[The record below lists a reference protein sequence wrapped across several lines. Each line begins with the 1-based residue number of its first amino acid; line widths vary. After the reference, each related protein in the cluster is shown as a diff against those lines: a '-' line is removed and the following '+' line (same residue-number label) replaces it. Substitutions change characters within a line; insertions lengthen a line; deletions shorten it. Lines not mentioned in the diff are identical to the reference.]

1 MRNILKNID
10 FLLPGLISM
19 ILLAWL
25 FPFQDSYEKFV
36 PFSAIKF
43 WGVVAVFL
51 LYGMKLS
58 PSEMRKD
65 LFNWRLHLLAQGS
78 TYLLIPVLVLL
89 FYPVFGQGEYTKFWQ
104 AVFFLS
110 VLPSTVTMSVIFVA
124 KTNGNLGGA
133 IFNSSIS
140 GFLGILIT
148 PLWLSFFLKTQG
160 EAFDASDLMIRLLE
174 QIVLPIIWGM
184 ILRHFFEHAVKLIL
198 SKLKHFDKIVVMM
211 IVYGSFSKAFNQNMF
226 DLIPSTQLFVLMALV
241 VSLHLTV
248 FELLGFIGRLTKLQ
262 HRDRMTLIFCGSQKS
277 LVHGSVFAML
287 VFESPEMQ
295 VFALL
300 PVMIY
305 HAFQLLFAS
314 YKSIYWGR
322 NAQEEIE

>member
-19 ILLAWL
+19 ILLARL
-25 FPFQDSYEKFV
+25 IPFQDAYEQYI
-36 PFSAIKF
+36 PFNAIKF
-43 WGVVAVFL
+43 WGVVGVFL

-65 LFNWRLHLLAQGS
+65 LFNWRLHALVQGS
-78 TYLLIPVLVLL
+78 TYILIPLLVLI
-89 FYPVFGQGEYTKFWQ
+89 FYPVFVDTDYERFWQ

-110 VLPSTVTMSVIFVA
+110 VLPSTVTMSVVFVL

-140 GFLGILIT
+140 GFLGILLT
-148 PLWLSFFLKTQG
+148 PLWLNLFLKTQD
-160 EAFDASDLMIRLLE
+160 ADFDSSVLMIRLVE
-174 QIVLPIIWGM
+174 QIVVPIILGM
-184 ILRHFFEHAVKLIL
+184 LLRHFFLNHVLWLI
-198 SKLKHFDKIVVMM
+198 KTLKHFDKIIVML
-211 IVYGSFSKAFNQNMF
+211 IVYSSFSNAFNQDMF
-226 DLIPSTQLFVLMALV
+226 GLIPGTQLLVLSVLV
-241 VSLHLTV
+241 IALHLTV
-248 FELLGFIGRLTKLQ
+248 FEILGFLSRLFALP
-262 HRDRMTLIFCGSQKS
+262 HRDRMALTFCGSQKS
-277 LVHGSVFAML
+277 LVHGSVFALL
-287 VFESPEMQ
+287 VFESTEMQ

-314 YKSIYWGR
+314 YKTIYW
-322 NAQEEIE
+322 AKSYPIE

>member
-25 FPFQDSYEKFV
+25 FPFQDSYEQYI
-36 PFSAIKF
+36 PFNAIKF

-65 LFNWRLHLLAQGS
+65 LFNWRLHLLTQGS

-89 FYPVFGQGEYTKFWQ
+89 FYPVLGQGEYAKFWQ

-140 GFLGILIT
+140 GFVGILLT
-148 PLWLSFFLKTQG
+148 PLWLSLFLKTQG
-160 EAFDASDLMIRLLE
+160 QAFDASDLMIRLVE
-174 QIVLPIIWGM
+174 QIVIPIILGM
-184 ILRHFFEHAVKLIL
+184 ILRHFFTNHVKWVLT
-198 SKLKHFDKIVVMM
+198 KLKHFDKIIVMM
-211 IVYGSFSKAFNQNMF
+211 IVYGSFSKAFNQEMF
-226 DLIPSTQLFVLMALV
+226 DLIPTAQLIVLMALV
-241 VSLHLTV
+241 ISLHLTV
-248 FELLGFIGRLTKLQ
+248 FELLGFIGRLVKLP
-262 HRDRMTLIFCGSQKS
+262 HRDRMTLTFCGSQKS
-277 LVHGSVFAML
+277 LVHGSVFAIL
-287 VFESPEMQ
+287 VFDSPEMQ

-314 YKSIYWGR
+314 YKSIYWSKVG
-322 NAQEEIE
+322 NIQ

>member
-25 FPFQDSYEKFV
+25 FPFQDSYEQFI
-36 PFSAIKF
+36 PFNAIKF
-43 WGVVAVFL
+43 WGVVVVFL

-58 PSEMRKD
+58 PTEMRKD
-65 LFNWRLHLLAQGS
+65 LFNWRLHALTQSS
-78 TYLLIPVLVLL
+78 TYLLIPALVLL
-89 FYPVFGQGEYTKFWQ
+89 FYPVFGQGEFEQFWQ

-140 GFLGILIT
+140 GFVGILLT
-148 PLWLSFFLKTQG
+148 PLWLSLFLRTQG
-160 EAFDASDLMIRLLE
+160 EAFDASDLMIRLVE
-174 QIVLPIIWGM
+174 QIVLPIILGM
-184 ILRHFFEHAVKLIL
+184 ILRHFFTNHVKWVIT
-198 SKLKHFDKIVVMM
+198 KLKHFDKIIVMM

-226 DLIPSTQLFVLMALV
+226 ELIPTAQLIVLMALV
-241 VSLHLTV
+241 ISLHLTV
-248 FELLGFIGRLTKLQ
+248 FELLGFIGRLVKLP
-262 HRDRMTLIFCGSQKS
+262 HRDLMTLTFCGSQKS
-277 LVHGSVFAML
+277 LVHGSVFAIL

-314 YKSIYWGR
+314 YKSIYWSRGSTI
-322 NAQEEIE
+322 Q